1 MTDRLRKVQLAAI
14 FKMQITATRGPE
26 SLVSRQIQI
35 PHTQIR
41 LKHLKSYNCA
51 ILQNTSAI
59 IELKLLLDLIQTIK
73 KVYYILESA
82 SISIVLLK
90 LDFMALKL
98 LAQTKPPI

>member
-1 MTDRLRKVQLAAI
+1 MN
-14 FKMQITATRGPE
+14 P
-26 SLVSRQIQI
+26 
-35 PHTQIR
+35 
-41 LKHLKSYNCA
+41 
-51 ILQNTSAI
+51 SAI
-59 IELKLLLDLIQTIK
+59 TELKLLLDGIQTIK